1 MQIKFSLKYVKTHV
15 NVEKHALQ
23 NHDVGFSEPKALEQN
38 SLRHSVIPN
47 CGWAHPSLIS
57 REIKSMC
64 FSFIYTQLTKILF
77 HKSDATTRKL
87 PGLFLSCVLS
97 WEMGLANVPLDQLL
111 RRLIF
116 HFVEP
121 TKS

>member
-1 MQIKFSLKYVKTHV
+1 MKAHI
-15 NVEKHALQ
+15 NEEKHALQ
-23 NHDVGFSEPKALEQN
+23 NHGVGFSEPKALEQN

-77 HKSDATTRKL
+77 RKSDGTTRKL
-87 PGLFLSCVLS
+87 PSLFLSHVLS
-97 WEMGLANVPLDQLL
+97 WEVSLASVPLDQPLWWL
-111 RRLIF
+111 MF

>member
-1 MQIKFSLKYVKTHV
+1 MQIKFSLKYVKFHI
-15 NVEKHALQ
+15 NEEIHALQ
-23 NHDVGFSEPKALEQN
+23 IRGVGFSEPKAFEQN
-38 SLRHSVIPN
+38 SLRHSVIPH
-47 CGWAHPSLIS
+47 CGWAHPSLIL

-77 HKSDATTRKL
+77 CKSNRTTRKL
-87 PGLFLSCVLS
+87 PRLFSSHVLS
-97 WEMGLANVPLDQLL
+97 WEVGLANVPLDQLL
-111 RRLIF
+111 CRLIF